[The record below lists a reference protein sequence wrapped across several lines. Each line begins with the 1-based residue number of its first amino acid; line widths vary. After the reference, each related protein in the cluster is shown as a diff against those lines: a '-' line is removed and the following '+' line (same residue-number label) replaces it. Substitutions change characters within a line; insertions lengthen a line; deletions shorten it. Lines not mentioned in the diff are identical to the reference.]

1 MNINGAWMQSSYASS
16 GNHYADRAISQQTGN
31 GLFPKNTSQKQNG
44 NLHRMIS
51 DMERNTSGSAL
62 MQTGSSSIF
71 SSTQSYGESLR
82 AQRQNAKD
90 TSLALKK
97 LRYQF
102 KSISTKIL
110 RSKTSLAARQVAG
123 QARREVLRLKREK
136 QSQNSDYDAEELEAA
151 ITHAQAME
159 RVAKKKVRHLEEEE
173 LAKAAGGMCADAEVK
188 DKEAS
193 PEEQAAEEERAEDA
207 LSSDGVQG
215 DALTDE
221 AAINDE
227 TPSAWD
233 AVQDDVSVEAF
244 YTHPDYEELSR
255 LLENMDLTL
264 SDMEE
269 LTSEVLDE
277 FSQSMQEMLEEMG
290 LGELTDSLLAIKGDM
305 DPADLKLMKIR
316 HRNKEMKEI
325 VKADAEYLKAV
336 FDQMEKEK
344 SGGVVPQSSGGV
356 SFGSTGSPMA
366 TNLAASLS
374 AVTGIPMSEPVIN
387 VIL

>member
-1 MNINGAWMQSSYASS
+1 MNINGAWMQGSYASS

-51 DMERNTSGSAL
+51 GTERNTSGSAL

-82 AQRQNAKD
+82 TQRQNTKD

-97 LRYQF
+97 LKYQF

-173 LAKAAGGMCADAEVK
+173 LAKAAGGVCADTEVK
-188 DKEAS
+188 EKEVS
-193 PEEQAAEEERAEDA
+193 PEERAAEAERAEDA

-227 TPSAWD
+227 TASAWD

-305 DPADLKLMKIR
+305 DPADLKLMKIK

-387 VIL
+387 VTL

>member
-1 MNINGAWMQSSYASS
+1 MNINGARMQGSYASS
-16 GNHYADRAISQQTGN
+16 GKQLHADRAISQQTGN
-31 GLFPKNTSQKQNG
+31 
-44 NLHRMIS
+44 
-51 DMERNTSGSAL
+51 
-62 MQTGSSSIF
+62 SSILDN
-71 SSTQSYGESLR
+71 TRSYGDSLR

-90 TSLALKK
+90 TSLELKK

-123 QARREVLRLKREK
+123 QARREVLRLKRAK
-136 QSQNSDYDAEELEAA
+136 QSQNSEYDAEELEAA

-159 RVAKKKVRHLEEEE
+159 RVAKKKARHLEEEE
-173 LAKAAGGMCADAEVK
+173 MAKASGGMCADTEVK
-188 DKEAS
+188 EKEAS
-193 PEEQAAEEERAEDA
+193 PEEQGAEAERAEAA

-215 DALTDE
+215 DA
-221 AAINDE
+221 
-227 TPSAWD
+227 
-233 AVQDDVSVEAF
+233 
-244 YTHPDYEELSR
+244 
-255 LLENMDLTL
+255 L

-290 LGELTDSLLAIKGDM
+290 FGELNDSLLAIWGEM
-305 DPADLKLMKIR
+305 DPADLKLMKIK

-344 SGGVVPQSSGGV
+344 DGAVLQSGGSV
-356 SFGSTGSPMA
+356 SFGNMGSAMPGGIA
-366 TNLAASLS
+366 SSLS
-374 AVTGIPMSEPVIN
+374 AVTGLPVSEPVIN
-387 VIL
+387 VTL

>member
-1 MNINGAWMQSSYASS
+1 MNINGARMQGSYASS
-16 GNHYADRAISQQTGN
+16 GNHYADRTISQQTGN
-31 GLFPKNTSQKQNG
+31 GLFAKNTSQKQNS

-51 DMERNTSGSAL
+51 GMERNTSGSAL

-97 LRYQF
+97 LKYQF

-188 DKEAS
+188 EKEAS
-193 PEEQAAEEERAEDA
+193 PEERAAEAERAEDA

-221 AAINDE
+221 AALNDE
-227 TPSAWD
+227 TASAWD
-233 AVQDDVSVEAF
+233 AVSAEAF
-244 YTHPDYEELSR
+244 YTQPDYEELSR

-264 SDMEE
+264 SDMEG

-277 FSQSMQEMLEEMG
+277 LSQSMQEMLEEMG

-305 DPADLKLMKIR
+305 DPADLKLMKIK

-356 SFGSTGSPMA
+356 SFGSTGSPVA
-366 TNLAASLS
+366 TNMAASLS

-387 VIL
+387 VTL

>member
-1 MNINGAWMQSSYASS
+1 MNINGARMQGSYASS
-16 GNHYADRAISQQTGN
+16 GNHYADRTISQQTGN
-31 GLFPKNTSQKQNG
+31 GLFSKNTSQKQNG

-51 DMERNTSGSAL
+51 GMERNTSGSAL

-97 LRYQF
+97 LKYQF

-188 DKEAS
+188 EKEAS
-193 PEEQAAEEERAEDA
+193 PEEQAAEEECAEAA

-221 AAINDE
+221 AVIHYEAA
-227 TPSAWD
+227 SAWD

-244 YTHPDYEELSR
+244 YTQPDYEELSSR
-255 LLENMDLTL
+255 LSDMDLTL
-264 SDMEE
+264 SDMEG

-277 FSQSMQEMLEEMG
+277 LSQSMQEMLEEMG

-305 DPADLKLMKIR
+305 DPADLKLMKIK

-356 SFGSTGSPMA
+356 SFGSTGSPVA

-387 VIL
+387 VTL

>member
-1 MNINGAWMQSSYASS
+1 MNINGALIQNSYASS
-16 GNHYADRAISQQTGN
+16 GNHYADRTIAQQTGN
-31 GLFPKNTSQKQNG
+31 GLFSKNTSQKQNS
-44 NLHRMIS
+44 NLHKMIS
-51 DMERNTSGSAL
+51 DMERNTSGSSFL
-62 MQTGSSSIF
+62 QTGSSSIF
-71 SSTQSYGESLR
+71 SSTQSYGDSLR

-97 LRYQF
+97 LKYQF

-159 RVAKKKVRHLEEEE
+159 RIAKKKARHLEEEE
-173 LAKAAGGMCADAEVK
+173 LAKAAGGVCADAELEE
-188 DKEAS
+188 KEAS
-193 PEEQAAEEERAEDA
+193 PEEQEAEEARAEAA
-207 LSSDGVQG
+207 LSNDGVQG

-221 AAINDE
+221 AAINYE
-227 TPSAWD
+227 AASAWN
-233 AVQDDVSVEAF
+233 AVPEGVSAEAF
-244 YTHPDYEELSR
+244 QIQPDYEELSR
-255 LLENMDLTL
+255 LFENMDLTL

-277 FSQSMQEMLEEMG
+277 LSQSMQEMLEEMG
-290 LGELTDSLLAIKGDM
+290 FDELTDSLLAIKGDM
-305 DPADLKLMKIR
+305 DPADLKLMKIK

-336 FDQMEKEK
+336 FDRMEKEK
-344 SGGVVPQSSGGV
+344 SGGVIPQNSGGV
-356 SFGSTGSPMA
+356 SFGSTGGPVAANM
-366 TNLAASLS
+366 AASLS

-387 VIL
+387 VTL

>member
-1 MNINGAWMQSSYASS
+1 MNINGARMQGSYASS
-16 GNHYADRAISQQTGN
+16 GNHYADRTISQQTGN
-31 GLFPKNTSQKQNG
+31 GLFAKNTSQKQNS

-51 DMERNTSGSAL
+51 GMERNTSGSAL
-62 MQTGSSSIF
+62 MQTGSNSIF

-97 LRYQF
+97 LKYQF

-188 DKEAS
+188 EKEAS
-193 PEEQAAEEERAEDA
+193 PEERAAEAERAEDA

-221 AAINDE
+221 AALNDE
-227 TPSAWD
+227 TASAWD
-233 AVQDDVSVEAF
+233 AVSAEAF
-244 YTHPDYEELSR
+244 YTQPDYEELSR

-264 SDMEE
+264 SDMEG

-277 FSQSMQEMLEEMG
+277 LSQSMQEMLEEMG

-305 DPADLKLMKIR
+305 DPADLKLMKIK

-356 SFGSTGSPMA
+356 SFGSTGSPVA
-366 TNLAASLS
+366 TNMAASLS

-387 VIL
+387 VTL

>member
-1 MNINGAWMQSSYASS
+1 MNINGALIQNSYASS
-16 GNHYADRAISQQTGN
+16 GNHYADRTIAQQTGN
-31 GLFPKNTSQKQNG
+31 GLFPKNTSQKQNS
-44 NLHRMIS
+44 NLHKMIS
-51 DMERNTSGSAL
+51 DMERNTSGSSFL
-62 MQTGSSSIF
+62 QTGSSSIF
-71 SSTQSYGESLR
+71 SSTQSYGDSLR

-97 LRYQF
+97 LKYQF

-159 RVAKKKVRHLEEEE
+159 RVAKKKARHLEEEE
-173 LAKAAGGMCADAEVK
+173 LAKAAGGVCADAELEE
-188 DKEAS
+188 KEAS
-193 PEEQAAEEERAEDA
+193 PEEQAAEEAREEAA
-207 LSSDGVQG
+207 LSNDGTQ
-215 DALTDE
+215 
-221 AAINDE
+221 E
-227 TPSAWD
+227 TQAWD
-233 AVQDDVSVEAF
+233 AAQEAVSAEDMRVQ
-244 YTHPDYEELSR
+244 PDYAELSR

-277 FSQSMQEMLEEMG
+277 LSQSMQEMLEEMG
-290 LGELTDSLLAIKGDM
+290 FDELTDSLLAIKGDM
-305 DPADLKLMKIR
+305 DPADLKLMKIK

-336 FDQMEKEK
+336 FDRMEKEK
-344 SGGVVPQSSGGV
+344 SGGVIPQNSGGV
-356 SFGSTGSPMA
+356 SFGSTGSPVA
-366 TNLAASLS
+366 TNMAASLS

-387 VIL
+387 VTL

>member
-1 MNINGAWMQSSYASS
+1 MNINGAWMQGSYASS

-51 DMERNTSGSAL
+51 GMERNTSGSAL

-82 AQRQNAKD
+82 TQRQNTKD

-97 LRYQF
+97 LKYQF

-173 LAKAAGGMCADAEVK
+173 LAKAAGGVCADTEVK
-188 DKEAS
+188 EKEVS
-193 PEEQAAEEERAEDA
+193 PEERAAEAERTEDA

-227 TPSAWD
+227 TASAWD

-244 YTHPDYEELSR
+244 YTQPDYEELSR

-305 DPADLKLMKIR
+305 DPADLKLMKIK

-387 VIL
+387 VTL

>member
-1 MNINGAWMQSSYASS
+1 MNINGALMQNSYASS
-16 GNHYADRAISQQTGN
+16 GNHYADRTIAQQTGN
-31 GLFPKNTSQKQNG
+31 GLFSKNTSQKQNS
-44 NLHRMIS
+44 NLHKMIS
-51 DMERNTSGSAL
+51 DMERNTSGSSFL
-62 MQTGSSSIF
+62 QTGSSSIF
-71 SSTQSYGESLR
+71 GSTRSYGDSLR

-97 LRYQF
+97 LKYQF

-159 RVAKKKVRHLEEEE
+159 RVAKKKARHLEEEE
-173 LAKAAGGMCADAEVK
+173 LAKAAGGVCAEAELEE
-188 DKEAS
+188 KEAS
-193 PEEQAAEEERAEDA
+193 PEEQAAEEAREEDA
-207 LSSDGVQG
+207 LSNDAAQEAVSMEDMRVQ
-215 DALTDE
+215 
-221 AAINDE
+221 
-227 TPSAWD
+227 
-233 AVQDDVSVEAF
+233 
-244 YTHPDYEELSR
+244 PDYEELSR

-269 LTSEVLDE
+269 LTSEVPDE
-277 FSQSMQEMLEEMG
+277 LSQSMQEMLEEMG
-290 LGELTDSLLAIKGDM
+290 FDELTDSLLAIKGDM
-305 DPADLKLMKIR
+305 DPADLKLMKIK

-336 FDQMEKEK
+336 FDRMEKEK
-344 SGGVVPQSSGGV
+344 SGGVIPQNSGGV
-356 SFGSTGSPMA
+356 SFGSTGSPVA
-366 TNLAASLS
+366 TNMAASLS

-387 VIL
+387 VTL